1 MLPLHHALRDAEG
14 LTADELAKE
23 EDFWYYI
30 QQSFTVSPG
39 LINLNNGGVSPAP
52 KTVQDAMKRYY
63 DYCNEAPSYYM
74 WRILDQGREPLRKK
88 LSKLAGCDSEE
99 IAINRNSSE
108 GLETVIFGMRQT
120 SIDQSRHTEKASED
134 NRRGTERVPAQ
145 FSLMYSGMSDGRMLI
160 GNGVVSNVS
169 KSGIGI
175 LGNHLVKRG
184 MDLSLFIDLPGL
196 EEPICI
202 AETRVSWVAG
212 RRFGVEMIAPKLDVQ
227 NELRFYVWNHLYR
240 QDGKK
245 P

>member
-1 MLPLHHALRDAEG
+1 
-14 LTADELAKE
+14 
-23 EDFWYYI
+23 
-30 QQSFTVSPG
+30 
-39 LINLNNGGVSPAP
+39 
-52 KTVQDAMKRYY
+52 
-63 DYCNEAPSYYM
+63 
-74 WRILDQGREPLRKK
+74 
-88 LSKLAGCDSEE
+88 
-99 IAINRNSSE
+99 
-108 GLETVIFGMRQT
+108 MRQA
-120 SIDQSRHTEKASED
+120 SIDKSRRTDKPSDD

-175 LGNHLVKRG
+175 LGNHPVKHG
-184 MDLSLFIDLPGL
+184 MDLSLFIDLPGI

-202 AETRVSWVAG
+202 AETRVSWVSG
-212 RRFGVEMIAPKLDVQ
+212 RRFGVEMISPKLEVQ

>member
-1 MLPLHHALRDAEG
+1 MNQANSDTPRG
-14 LTADELAKE
+14 ADK
-23 EDFWYYI
+23 
-30 QQSFTVSPG
+30 
-39 LINLNNGGVSPAP
+39 
-52 KTVQDAMKRYY
+52 
-63 DYCNEAPSYYM
+63 PS
-74 WRILDQGREPLRKK
+74 D
-88 LSKLAGCDSEE
+88 
-99 IAINRNSSE
+99 
-108 GLETVIFGMRQT
+108 
-120 SIDQSRHTEKASED
+120 D

-175 LGNHLVKRG
+175 LGNQLVKHG
-184 MDLSLFIDLPGL
+184 MDLSLFIDLPGI

-202 AETRVSWVAG
+202 AECRVSWVSG
-212 RRFGVEMIAPKLDVQ
+212 RRFGVEMISPKLEVQ

>member
-1 MLPLHHALRDAEG
+1 
-14 LTADELAKE
+14 
-23 EDFWYYI
+23 
-30 QQSFTVSPG
+30 
-39 LINLNNGGVSPAP
+39 
-52 KTVQDAMKRYY
+52 
-63 DYCNEAPSYYM
+63 
-74 WRILDQGREPLRKK
+74 
-88 LSKLAGCDSEE
+88 
-99 IAINRNSSE
+99 
-108 GLETVIFGMRQT
+108 MRQA
-120 SIDQSRHTEKASED
+120 SIDRSRRTDKPSDD

-175 LGNHLVKRG
+175 LGNQLVKHG
-184 MDLSLFIDLPGL
+184 MDLSLFIDLPGI

-202 AETRVSWVAG
+202 AETRVSWVSG

>member
-1 MLPLHHALRDAEG
+1 
-14 LTADELAKE
+14 
-23 EDFWYYI
+23 
-30 QQSFTVSPG
+30 
-39 LINLNNGGVSPAP
+39 
-52 KTVQDAMKRYY
+52 
-63 DYCNEAPSYYM
+63 
-74 WRILDQGREPLRKK
+74 
-88 LSKLAGCDSEE
+88 
-99 IAINRNSSE
+99 
-108 GLETVIFGMRQT
+108 MRQA
-120 SIDQSRHTEKASED
+120 SIDKSRRTDKPSDD

-175 LGNHLVKRG
+175 LGNQLVKHG
-184 MDLSLFIDLPGL
+184 MDLSLFIDLPGI

-202 AETRVSWVAG
+202 AECRVSWVSG
-212 RRFGVEMIAPKLDVQ
+212 RRFGVEMISPKLEVQ

>member
-1 MLPLHHALRDAEG
+1 MSQASSD
-14 LTADELAKE
+14 K
-23 EDFWYYI
+23 
-30 QQSFTVSPG
+30 S
-39 LINLNNGGVSPAP
+39 
-52 KTVQDAMKRYY
+52 
-63 DYCNEAPSYYM
+63 
-74 WRILDQGREPLRKK
+74 REVDKP
-88 LSKLAGCDSEE
+88 
-99 IAINRNSSE
+99 
-108 GLETVIFGMRQT
+108 
-120 SIDQSRHTEKASED
+120 SED

-175 LGNHLVKRG
+175 LGNQLVKHG
-184 MDLSLFIDLPGL
+184 MDLSLFIDLPGI

-202 AETRVSWVAG
+202 AETRVSWVSG
-212 RRFGVEMIAPKLDVQ
+212 RRFGVEMISPKLEVQ

>member
-1 MLPLHHALRDAEG
+1 M
-14 LTADELAKE
+14 
-23 EDFWYYI
+23 
-30 QQSFTVSPG
+30 S
-39 LINLNNGGVSPAP
+39 
-52 KTVQDAMKRYY
+52 
-63 DYCNEAPSYYM
+63 
-74 WRILDQGREPLRKK
+74 
-88 LSKLAGCDSEE
+88 
-99 IAINRNSSE
+99 
-108 GLETVIFGMRQT
+108 QT
-120 SIDQSRHTEKASED
+120 SIGKSRRTDKPSDD

-175 LGNHLVKRG
+175 LGNQLVKHG
-184 MDLSLFIDLPGL
+184 MDLSLFIDLPGI

-202 AETRVSWVAG
+202 AETRVSWVSG
-212 RRFGVEMIAPKLDVQ
+212 RRFGVEMISPKLEVQ

>member
-1 MLPLHHALRDAEG
+1 
-14 LTADELAKE
+14 
-23 EDFWYYI
+23 
-30 QQSFTVSPG
+30 
-39 LINLNNGGVSPAP
+39 
-52 KTVQDAMKRYY
+52 
-63 DYCNEAPSYYM
+63 
-74 WRILDQGREPLRKK
+74 
-88 LSKLAGCDSEE
+88 
-99 IAINRNSSE
+99 
-108 GLETVIFGMRQT
+108 MRQT

-134 NRRGTERVPAQ
+134 NRRVTERVPAQ

-184 MDLSLFIDLPGL
+184 MDLSLFIDLPRL

>member
-1 MLPLHHALRDAEG
+1 MSQASSDKSR
-14 LTADELAKE
+14 
-23 EDFWYYI
+23 
-30 QQSFTVSPG
+30 
-39 LINLNNGGVSPAP
+39 GVD
-52 KTVQDAMKRYY
+52 K
-63 DYCNEAPSYYM
+63 PS
-74 WRILDQGREPLRKK
+74 D
-88 LSKLAGCDSEE
+88 
-99 IAINRNSSE
+99 
-108 GLETVIFGMRQT
+108 
-120 SIDQSRHTEKASED
+120 D

-175 LGNHLVKRG
+175 LGNQLVKHG
-184 MDLSLFIDLPGL
+184 MDLSLFIDLPGI

-202 AETRVSWVAG
+202 AECRVSWVSG
-212 RRFGVEMIAPKLDVQ
+212 RRFGVEMISPKLDVQ

>member
-1 MLPLHHALRDAEG
+1 MSQASIGNSRRTD
-14 LTADELAKE
+14 K
-23 EDFWYYI
+23 
-30 QQSFTVSPG
+30 
-39 LINLNNGGVSPAP
+39 
-52 KTVQDAMKRYY
+52 
-63 DYCNEAPSYYM
+63 PS
-74 WRILDQGREPLRKK
+74 D
-88 LSKLAGCDSEE
+88 
-99 IAINRNSSE
+99 
-108 GLETVIFGMRQT
+108 
-120 SIDQSRHTEKASED
+120 D

-175 LGNHLVKRG
+175 LGNQLVKHG
-184 MDLSLFIDLPGL
+184 MDLSLFIDLPGI

-202 AETRVSWVAG
+202 AECRVSWVSG
-212 RRFGVEMIAPKLDVQ
+212 RRFGVEMISPKLEVQ